1 MLSESLEGLVKAFV
15 QQGYTYNQAVDTVN
29 KMFGGLDIEV
39 ADVSQ
44 NQDIRNRI
52 YVSRS
57 CRIYCRDTGSA
68 KCN

>member
-1 MLSESLEGLVKAFV
+1 MLSESLQGLVQAFV

-44 NQDIRNRI
+44 D
-52 YVSRS
+52 
-57 CRIYCRDTGSA
+57 
-68 KCN
+68 

>member
-44 NQDIRNRI
+44 N
-52 YVSRS
+52 
-57 CRIYCRDTGSA
+57 
-68 KCN
+68 